1 MLDSE
6 LVHGI
11 MQGQVDYAVLV
22 HRFEHP
28 VCHWIRAL
36 VGNSADAEEV
46 TECLFT
52 RVYERL
58 DRYDPTK
65 GSLYTWLHTIAH
77 NMAVSFLRK
86 RNRAPASL
94 DAMTEDEA
102 PTVVGPEEMHDARER
117 WTRLR
122 RLVRDLES
130 KKRHAFLGH
139 FVRGLKWTELA
150 AEMDCCE
157 RSVRGWAYDAIAE
170 LKKEL

>member
-28 VCHWIRAL
+28 VCHWIKAL
-36 VGNSADAEEV
+36 VGNAADAEEL
-46 TECLFT
+46 TECVLI

-102 PTVVGPEEMHDARER
+102 PTVAGPEELHEARER
-117 WTRLR
+117 RTRLR
-122 RLVRDLES
+122 GLVRNLES
-130 KKRHAFLGH
+130 KKRHALIGY
-139 FVRGLKWTELA
+139 FVRDLTWPELA
-150 AEMDCCE
+150 VELGCCE
-157 RSVRGWAYDAIAE
+157 HSARNWASQAVKE
-170 LKKEL
+170 LKKGL